1 MRSGLRA
8 ITLVSAFA
16 ALNLFAFGQT
26 ATSSLHGTISD
37 PKGAVVSGA
46 TVTITNPATG
56 FRRSTKSDSQGSYQF
71 LEMPPAKYDLL
82 VESSGFG
89 PMKQNGIELLVASPA
104 TLNITMEV
112 SGGIV
117 TVEVTGTTPLVNTQ
131 DASLGHAFEA
141 SQIADLP
148 FEGRDPAGILSLQT
162 GVVFTG
168 NSTHIAGSADSR
180 AGSVNGARSD
190 QTNITL
196 DGVDNNDQLL
206 GTAFQGAIRAP
217 LDSLEELKV
226 TTSNSDAD
234 SGRSS
239 GGQVSLVTKSGTNHF
254 HGSFYIYNR
263 PTFAAAN
270 DWFNKAAQLGA
281 GEPNEAPFLLRNTFG
296 VNVGGPIIKDR
307 LFFFAAYEGQRK
319 RENLQVTRVIPSAGM
334 KIGSISYPCTQD
346 PTCPASGV
354 ETLNAAQIATMDPVC
369 STNTPPTCPLGPGP
383 NPLLANIGGA
393 NPNALFTQYPNA
405 NTNTVGDGFDYVGY
419 TFSSPLPTGLN
430 AYVAKLDYNLTRDGN
445 HRVFVRGIMNND
457 RQAERNISTSITNDG
472 GEQFPGSSEGQ
483 VEHDNNKGFTV
494 GYTAT
499 FSPTLINNF
508 RFGYSSELLNLAG
521 LQTQPFVHFR
531 GMDDINS
538 FTPTI
543 NTHIPVK
550 NIVDDV
556 TKVMGSHTFQFGANY
571 RQVDNLRESNAQN
584 FFTAETNVFW
594 TNNSGI
600 SNTGSSLDPAAI
612 NPATNQEFFP
622 AVDPNFSAS
631 YDFAMAALV
640 GLIPQVTANYE
651 LTKNLSLIQQ
661 GQLVPRHFRDHEIE
675 FYAQDQWR
683 IKPNLTFTYGLRY
696 SLLQPP
702 YETTGTQVAPTL
714 SFNNYFNQ
722 RSIAAYNGQVYDPTV
737 GFALDGQANGKAPY
751 WAWDYKDF
759 APRVAFAYSPKG
771 DSGWGRRLWG
781 GQGKTSIRA
790 GYGIYF
796 DHFGEGITNT
806 FDRNGSF
813 GLTTSEVNPAGI
825 QSVDGSARY
834 SGLFNIPTSSNDG
847 CATPPCSLVGAPPTG
862 PFPVVPPIGAT
873 TPGGFAITWGLDD
886 KLKTPYSHVIDFSIT
901 RELPSNFV
909 FEASYVGR
917 FAHRLL
923 QEEDLTE
930 PTNLRDPA
938 SKTTYFQA
946 AQGLARQYSAGTA
959 IQNVNTSTVGTN
971 YWQNVFPAA
980 AGQAQNV
987 LLDPIIKTGPSA
999 GLIQPCGTN
1008 SALVSPT
1015 QQLTATQAMY
1025 DLFCNFAGNETT
1037 ALELADAPGLINATG
1052 DPATGGCFPA
1062 CATIGGNLTQG
1073 YDYYSPQFSS
1083 LFAWRSIGNSAYN
1096 AGQFSLRHRSGGME
1110 FDLNYTYSKS
1120 IDQGSNAERVNE
1132 FEGFGF
1138 GSQIINSWFPQQ
1150 NRGVSDFD
1158 TTHIVNANWV
1168 YQLPFGRGKRF
1179 GSGMGKFANAVLGG
1193 WTVSGLW
1200 RWSSGYPFSL
1210 FSPEWSTNFQL
1221 QTPAV
1226 PVSAARP
1233 KTGSFIVA
1241 QAGGGT
1247 GPNVFQ
1253 DPGITDSSTNPNAAI
1268 NLFRAAFPGEA
1279 GLRNGLRGPG
1289 TFNIDTGVA
1298 KTWTITE
1305 SQFIKF
1311 SWQMFNMTN
1320 SARFDVGTMSINGN
1334 TSLSSSSSFGN
1345 FSSTLSN
1352 PRVSEFS
1359 LRYTF

>member
-8 ITLVSAFA
+8 ITLLFAFV

-71 LEMPPAKYDLL
+71 IEMPPAKYDLL
-82 VESSGFG
+82 VESAGFG

-117 TVEVTGTTPLVNTQ
+117 TVDVTGTTPLVNTQ

-354 ETLNAAQIATMDPVC
+354 ETLNAAQIASMDTVC

-550 NIVDDV
+550 NIVDDI

-651 LTKNLSLIQQ
+651 LTKNLNLIQQ

-771 DSGWGRRLWG
+771 DSGWSRRLWG

-987 LLDPIIKTGPSA
+987 LLDPVIKTGPSA